1 MDLVRPGR
9 LPDWTDL
16 QTIGSVIRFRRIE
29 MPGSNPRRLLEHL
42 SCLGAACCLLATA
55 ALAAVPTAA
64 LAAVPGGDAVA
75 QTRSLISAQMEPPLL
90 PSLVLPPDATVGP
103 PTFAPTM
110 RMGDSAM
117 LHGDVV
123 QARTLYE
130 RAASIYPA
138 SSAAMLA
145 VGKTYDP
152 SLLALLSTSGS
163 LADAAKA
170 RSWYERAR
178 VLGDPAATELLA
190 RLP

>member
-1 MDLVRPGR
+1 
-9 LPDWTDL
+9 
-16 QTIGSVIRFRRIE
+16 
-29 MPGSNPRRLLEHL
+29 MPASNPRRLLEHL
-42 SCLGAACCLLATA
+42 CCLGTACCLWATA
-55 ALAAVPTAA
+55 ALAVVPTAA
-64 LAAVPGGDAVA
+64 LAAVPGGDAVTQTWPLVVA
-75 QTRSLISAQMEPPLL
+75 QAEPPLL
-90 PSLVLPPDATVGP
+90 PSLVLPPDATAGP
-103 PTFAPTM
+103 LAFAPAM

-130 RAASIYPA
+130 RAAAIYPA

-152 SLLALLSTSGS
+152 NLLALLGSSGS
-163 LADAAKA
+163 LVDAAKA
-170 RSWYERAR
+170 RNWYERAR